1 MISAVV
7 LPGSASTLIGSFG
20 VPCTGVAN
28 QVLECFNFILT
39 DKDYDNLDTQLF
51 DEGLAGVRDANL
63 FYSAINA
70 PYQRFADEIFYPTV
84 YERAAR
90 LCYGIVSNHPFYD
103 GNKRTALMAMLVF
116 LRINGICLKVSID
129 DLVELMLKLAKDEM
143 KYEDLLDFLIN
154 CNKEE

>member
-1 MISAVV
+1 MFILS
-7 LPGSASTLIGSFG
+7 
-20 VPCTGVAN
+20 AN
-28 QVLECFNFILT
+28 QVLECFNFIFT
-39 DKDYDNLDTQLF
+39 DKDHDNLDTRRF
-51 DEGLAGVRDANL
+51 DEGLAGIRDTNL

-70 PYQRFADEIFYPTV
+70 PYQGFADEIFYPTV
-84 YERAAR
+84 YERAAK

-116 LRINGICLKVSID
+116 LRINGIRLKVSID
-129 DLVELMLKLAKDEM
+129 ELVELMLKLAKVEM